1 MKKVFLCCIIAL
13 SFLSHSVAQERDR
26 TAVKLRVGTYNVGH
40 FNQGMK
46 GWYEPKGKRFYPN
59 KNSTTDR
66 YIQKELLNWK
76 KWIGEQSMDI
86 FFVQEWNQYFSG

>member
-26 TAVKLRVGTYNVGH
+26 TPVKLRVGTYNVGH

-46 GWYEPKGKRFYPN
+46 GGMSLKVKGFTPIK
-59 KNSTTDR
+59 
-66 YIQKELLNWK
+66 ILLR
-76 KWIGEQSMDI
+76 IDI
-86 FFVQEWNQYFSG
+86 YRKSC